1 MIALVVTLKIKDG
14 KQADFE
20 AVAREL
26 VPQVRANEPGN
37 AQYMLCKKEGS
48 ANEYVFIEQYRTQA
62 DLDAHGKTAHFMA
75 AGPRLGACLDGRP
88 DMIRLEV
95 VI

>member
-14 KQADFE
+14 KQAEFE

-37 AQYMLCKKEGS
+37 VQYMLCKKEGS
-48 ANEYVFIEQYRTQA
+48 TNEYVFIEQYKSQA
-62 DLDAHGKTAHFMA
+62 DIDSHGKTPHFQA
-75 AGPRLGACLDGRP
+75 AMPRFGACLDGRP
-88 DMIRLEV
+88 EMVRLDV